1 MATRSSPHASL
12 RAGARLATRDNY
24 DVAIVGG
31 GPAGCVTA
39 LSFAKRGA
47 RVLVLEANPAGSRRL
62 AGEWIH
68 PPAVQIL
75 KDLGIDL
82 RPERPFH
89 SGRGFVVYPDDGS
102 RPIALP
108 YESGSSAY
116 SFEHSALVDT
126 LRGYCDEHPLV
137 DYVPY
142 ARATRLEPN
151 ALTYQMDA
159 GSTHTAKAGLL
170 VGAGGRMSVAHTA
183 LGIRRSSGTYS
194 RMAGL
199 VLENIEMPFEGYG
212 HVCLG
217 GLGPILMYR
226 IDARHVRLQIDVP
239 LSLRLRRDR
248 HAVLYE
254 AYSHALPESLRPAF
268 RVALARNPIIWATNQ
283 IRPRLEFGREG
294 LALVGDAVGY
304 HHPLTA
310 VGMTMGFQDA
320 VCLANAK
327 SFKAYRRERI
337 LRSRVPEL
345 LAVAL
350 YEVFADTSDET
361 VAMRSA
367 VYELWQRSP
376 DERFKTMR
384 FLGCQNTN
392 PAAFGSSFFKAMLIA
407 SQTLVRRGATT
418 GRWDQVRLV
427 TSELAERSRWLLGG
441 ALHLTP
447 PHPTQQPPGSAESG
461 SAEERFGAALRA
473 SSAKADVVELPSAAS
488 ARLPDKSVVTQA
500 LERGVRAFVAQQA
513 EDGSWEG
520 EVAWCPMLAAQYVI
534 ACHLMGR
541 PISAER
547 RKRFI
552 LHFDRTRLASGTW
565 GLHETSQP
573 YLFTTTL
580 VYVAARLLGLEKDD
594 PILRDG
600 LRFIRDE
607 GGATAIPSWGKF
619 WLALANL
626 YEWDGVSPVLP
637 EIWRL
642 PKWFPLH
649 PSNYYCHTRLIYLAM
664 SALSGQRYQ
673 GPRTALIERLRE
685 ELYPQGY
692 ASVDF
697 KRART
702 SLRADD
708 LFTPWSKPL
717 DLAYRALGVADRII
731 RFRPSILGSGGRE
744 AEIAKLRDRIR
755 YELRTTNHTSI
766 SPVSGIL
773 NVLALHVSNAR
784 DPDAQ
789 KAFETI
795 DGWIWEDDVDGAR
808 IAGARSASWDTGF
821 AMQALAEVAPH
832 VDVRRPLE
840 KATHYLEAHQI
851 RETFPDARAYDRVDP
866 KGGYCFAGVW
876 HGWPVSDCTAEALLG
891 RIHSAELA
899 RSEASLKADVEMG
912 VRFILQE
919 QNRDGGFST
928 YEPRRVAFSLEWIN
942 PAEMFGDSMTEFSF
956 VECTASCVAAL
967 VKARPYLAEPELVD
981 APVRRAIEYI
991 RGTQHPNGS
1000 WPGAWGVRLI
1010 YGTMFGI
1017 RGLVAAGA
1025 PPTDPSLRKACAW
1038 LRARQR
1044 PDGSWGEAPGLCPGT
1059 IGGSS
1064 SPVDVYAEEAE
1075 GQVVQTAW
1083 ALSALLEAEDPDWDV
1098 IERAAR
1104 FLANAQLGS
1113 GEWPKQAPTGVFFHT
1128 ALLDYALYRAYF
1140 PLWALGQYETRRKRR
1155 ALLLETR
1162 EPEAAE

>member
-1 MATRSSPHASL
+1 MTPRTSL
-12 RAGARLATRDNY
+12 RPSTRIGNPVASRDQY
-24 DVAIVGG
+24 DVAIVGA

-39 LSFAKRGA
+39 LAFAKRGA
-47 RVLVLEANPAGSRRL
+47 RVLILEANPQGSRRL

-68 PPAVQIL
+68 PPAVEIL
-75 KDLGIDL
+75 KGLGIDL
-82 RPERPFH
+82 RPAKPFH
-89 SGRGFVVYPDDGS
+89 GGRGFVVYPDDGS

-108 YESGSSAY
+108 YEAGSSAY

-126 LRGYCDEHPLV
+126 LRSHCDEHPLV

-151 ALTYQMDA
+151 ALTYQLESGA
-159 GSTHTAKAGLL
+159 TYTAKADLL
-170 VGAGGRMSVAHTA
+170 VGAAGRMSVVHTA
-183 LGIRRSSGTYS
+183 LGIRRTAGTYS

-199 VLENIEMPFEGYG
+199 LLEDIEMPFEGYG

-217 GLGPILMYR
+217 GLGPMLAYR

-254 AYSHALPESLRPAF
+254 AYASALPESLRPAF
-268 RVALARNPIIWATNQ
+268 RSALAKGPILWATNQ

-320 VCLANAK
+320 ICLANAK

-367 VYELWQRSP
+367 IYELWQRSP

-392 PAAFGSSFFKAMLIA
+392 PAAFGSSFYKAVVIA
-407 SQTLVRRGATT
+407 AQTLVKRGLVT

-441 ALHLTP
+441 ALHLSP
-447 PHPTQQPPGSAESG
+447 PHPTQSPPGGGAESG

-473 SSAKADVVELPSAAS
+473 SSAKADVVELPSPNRAS
-488 ARLPDKSVVTQA
+488 DKSVVTHA
-500 LERGVRAFVAQQA
+500 LEKGVRAFVSQQA
-513 EDGSWEG
+513 ADGSWEG
-520 EVAWCPMLAAQYVI
+520 EVVWCPMLAAQYVI

-541 PISAER
+541 PISEQR
-547 RKRFI
+547 RKRFL
-552 LHFDRTRLASGTW
+552 LHFDRTRLPSGTW

-580 VYVAARLLGLEKDD
+580 VYVAARLLGLSSDD
-594 PILRDG
+594 PLLRDG

-637 EIWRL
+637 ELWKL

-664 SALSGQRYQ
+664 SALSGQRWQ
-673 GPRTALIERLRE
+673 GPKTAVIEAIRSE
-685 ELYPQGY
+685 IYPQGY
-692 ASVDF
+692 ASIDF
-697 KRART
+697 ARART
-702 SLRADD
+702 ALRASD
-708 LFTPWSKPL
+708 LYTPWSKPL
-717 DLAYRALGVADRII
+717 DLAYRGLLIADKVIRLRARLGK
-731 RFRPSILGSGGRE
+731 GRD
-744 AEIAKLRDRIR
+744 AEIAKLRERIR
-755 YELRTTNHTSI
+755 YELRTTHHTSI

-773 NVLALHVSNAR
+773 NILALHVADPN

-789 KAFETI
+789 KAFETV
-795 DGWIWEDDVDGAR
+795 DGWVWEDDVDGAR

-832 VDVRRPLE
+832 VDVRDALE

-851 RETFPDARAYDRVDP
+851 RETFADARAFDRVDP

-891 RIHSAELA
+891 RIHSREFAKSDA
-899 RSEASLKADVEMG
+899 ALKTDVEMG

-928 YEPRRVAFSLEWIN
+928 YEPRRVAISLEWLN

-967 VKARPYLAEPELVD
+967 VKARPFLSEPELVD
-981 APVRRAIEYI
+981 APVRRAVEYI
-991 RGTQHPNGS
+991 RATQHPNGS

-1059 IGGSS
+1059 IGGSNA
-1064 SPVDVYAEEAE
+1064 PVDVYAEEAE

-1083 ALSALLEAEDPDWDV
+1083 ALSALLEAQDPDWDV

-1140 PLWALGQYETRRKRR
+1140 PLWALGQYETRRLQRA
-1155 ALLLETR
+1155 ALLELR